1 MTYTKFE
8 KPVNTAVLLQLLS
21 RSKMNIEVRIQ
32 TACLLL
38 KSYQFLLAEV
48 LIEFRKGI
56 TFAKFLPVI
65 LAILFP
71 SMCIYIFWYWHLS
84 ILT

>member
-48 LIEFRKGI
+48 LI
-56 TFAKFLPVI
+56 
-65 LAILFP
+65 
-71 SMCIYIFWYWHLS
+71 
-84 ILT
+84 